1 MFKSMYS
8 FFRKKPKVI
17 VILGPTST
25 GKTSLSV
32 SIAQKYNGEI
42 ISADSRQVY
51 KGLDL
56 LSGKVTLEEKK
67 DVEHYLLDVA
77 ELNENFSVAEYKSE
91 ATKAIEKIIEK
102 QKTPIICGG
111 TGFYIDTLIYDS
123 VLPEVL
129 PNLIL
134 RKKLEEKTT
143 TELFK
148 MLKQLDP
155 RRSKN
160 IDEKNRVR
168 LVRALEIAQELGK
181 SPSAR
186 RVPKS
191 PYKLL
196 LIGLDMDDDILKK
209 RIRRRID
216 ERIKNGMIEEAKTLL
231 SQGVSKEKLLLLGL
245 DAGYGAK
252 VALGEMDVDEMKE
265 KLWSDTWKYV
275 RRQRTWWK
283 RNENIHW
290 FSPMDVSNIQNKI
303 EEFLS
308 N

>member
-1 MFKSMYS
+1 MYS